1 MSDIICQECGCDEG
15 TLLKEF
21 DNDKN
26 YYWSDL
32 LTMTDVCA
40 SCGSEN
46 LKEKE

>member
-1 MSDIICQECGCDEG
+1 MSEIICQECDCDEG